1 MLKKYLI
8 LYGIIIPLLLLLA
21 ATLYCQG
28 RSQHDKNS
36 VDWKNNYQ
44 NNLLNKKAVNASNKY
59 IPALGYFQDVVLM
72 RQIRLTPF

>member
-1 MLKKYLI
+1 MLKKYSI
-8 LYGIIIPLLLLLA
+8 VFGIIILILLLLV
-21 ATLYCQG
+21 ATLYCHG

-59 IPALGYFQDVVLM
+59 IPALDYFQDVVLM
-72 RQIRLTPF
+72 RQIRFTPF